1 MADVVNISGE
11 INGAEGDLHK
21 IQNSGQTNP
30 NVQVP
35 AGSYKVSVAIL
46 HHGKPGNEYPIGQFL
61 QRIYIFEDVEK
72 MGITGWIEMIDPY
85 NINPYYKTMTVE
97 DTTAFTLQT
106 REMFT
111 SIAPRYD
118 FLNRLLSVGQD
129 KYWRQRAIDLL
140 DPMENERILDVATGT
155 GDMVIEVAKRNLS
168 VQIFGIDFSQRML
181 DLGRIKIARNGYNQA
196 VSLQI
201 GSGECLPFADESF
214 DGVICAFGIRNFGDA
229 QLGLREFFR
238 VLKPGGRVVVLEFS
252 IPQNQFL
259 KTAYEWYFNL
269 ILPKIGNIISGHS
282 NAYSYLPESVANF
295 PSQKK
300 FIKWIEKIGFKKVSF
315 SELTFGIVSIHRGYK
330 VSE

>member
-1 MADVVNISGE
+1 
-11 INGAEGDLHK
+11 
-21 IQNSGQTNP
+21 
-30 NVQVP
+30 
-35 AGSYKVSVAIL
+35 
-46 HHGKPGNEYPIGQFL
+46 
-61 QRIYIFEDVEK
+61 
-72 MGITGWIEMIDPY
+72 
-85 NINPYYKTMTVE
+85 MTVE

-181 DLGRIKIARNGYNQA
+181 DLGRIKIARNGYNQG

-214 DGVICAFGIRNFGDA
+214 DGIICAFGIRNFADV

>member
-1 MADVVNISGE
+1 
-11 INGAEGDLHK
+11 
-21 IQNSGQTNP
+21 
-30 NVQVP
+30 
-35 AGSYKVSVAIL
+35 
-46 HHGKPGNEYPIGQFL
+46 
-61 QRIYIFEDVEK
+61 
-72 MGITGWIEMIDPY
+72 
-85 NINPYYKTMTVE
+85 MTVE

-140 DPMENERILDVATGT
+140 DPMRNERILDVATGT
-155 GDMVIEVAKRNLS
+155 GDVVIEVAKRNLS
-168 VQIFGIDFSQRML
+168 VKIFGIDFSQRML

-201 GSGECLPFADESF
+201 GSWECLPFADESF
-214 DGVICAFGIRNFGDA
+214 DGVICAFGIRNFADV

>member
-1 MADVVNISGE
+1 
-11 INGAEGDLHK
+11 
-21 IQNSGQTNP
+21 
-30 NVQVP
+30 
-35 AGSYKVSVAIL
+35 
-46 HHGKPGNEYPIGQFL
+46 
-61 QRIYIFEDVEK
+61 
-72 MGITGWIEMIDPY
+72 
-85 NINPYYKTMTVE
+85 MTVE

-129 KYWRQRAIDLL
+129 KYWRQRTIDLL
-140 DPMENERILDVATGT
+140 DPIGNERILDVATGT

-168 VQIFGIDFSQRML
+168 IQIFGIDFSQRML

-214 DGVICAFGIRNFGDA
+214 DGVICAFGIRNFADV

-300 FIKWIEKIGFKKVSF
+300 IIKWIEKIGFKKVSF

>member
-1 MADVVNISGE
+1 
-11 INGAEGDLHK
+11 
-21 IQNSGQTNP
+21 
-30 NVQVP
+30 
-35 AGSYKVSVAIL
+35 
-46 HHGKPGNEYPIGQFL
+46 
-61 QRIYIFEDVEK
+61 
-72 MGITGWIEMIDPY
+72 
-85 NINPYYKTMTVE
+85 MTVE

-140 DPMENERILDVATGT
+140 DPMGNERILDVATGT
-155 GDMVIEVAKRNLS
+155 GDVVIEVAKRNLS
-168 VQIFGIDFSQRML
+168 VKIFGIDFSQRML

-214 DGVICAFGIRNFGDA
+214 DGVICAFGIRNFADV

>member
-1 MADVVNISGE
+1 
-11 INGAEGDLHK
+11 
-21 IQNSGQTNP
+21 
-30 NVQVP
+30 
-35 AGSYKVSVAIL
+35 
-46 HHGKPGNEYPIGQFL
+46 
-61 QRIYIFEDVEK
+61 
-72 MGITGWIEMIDPY
+72 
-85 NINPYYKTMTVE
+85 MTVE

-106 REMFT
+106 REMFR

-214 DGVICAFGIRNFGDA
+214 DGVICAFGIRNFADV

-300 FIKWIEKIGFKKVSF
+300 FINWIEKNGFKKVSF
-315 SELTFGIVSIHRGYK
+315 SELTFGIVSVHRGYK

>member
-1 MADVVNISGE
+1 
-11 INGAEGDLHK
+11 
-21 IQNSGQTNP
+21 
-30 NVQVP
+30 
-35 AGSYKVSVAIL
+35 
-46 HHGKPGNEYPIGQFL
+46 
-61 QRIYIFEDVEK
+61 
-72 MGITGWIEMIDPY
+72 
-85 NINPYYKTMTVE
+85 MTVE

-140 DPMENERILDVATGT
+140 DPMGNERILDVATGT

-168 VQIFGIDFSQRML
+168 VKIFGIDFSQRML

-214 DGVICAFGIRNFGDA
+214 DGVICAFGIRNFADV

>member
-1 MADVVNISGE
+1 
-11 INGAEGDLHK
+11 
-21 IQNSGQTNP
+21 
-30 NVQVP
+30 
-35 AGSYKVSVAIL
+35 
-46 HHGKPGNEYPIGQFL
+46 
-61 QRIYIFEDVEK
+61 
-72 MGITGWIEMIDPY
+72 
-85 NINPYYKTMTVE
+85 MTVE

-140 DPMENERILDVATGT
+140 GPMGNERILDVATGT
-155 GDMVIEVAKRNLS
+155 GDVVIEVAKRNLS
-168 VQIFGIDFSQRML
+168 VKIFGIDFSQRML

-214 DGVICAFGIRNFGDA
+214 DGVICAFGIRNFADV

>member
-1 MADVVNISGE
+1 
-11 INGAEGDLHK
+11 
-21 IQNSGQTNP
+21 
-30 NVQVP
+30 
-35 AGSYKVSVAIL
+35 
-46 HHGKPGNEYPIGQFL
+46 
-61 QRIYIFEDVEK
+61 
-72 MGITGWIEMIDPY
+72 
-85 NINPYYKTMTVE
+85 MTVE

-111 SIAPRYD
+111 SIAPKYD

-140 DPMENERILDVATGT
+140 DPMGNERILDVATGT

-196 VSLQI
+196 ASLQI

-214 DGVICAFGIRNFGDA
+214 DGVICAFGIRNFADV

>member
-1 MADVVNISGE
+1 
-11 INGAEGDLHK
+11 
-21 IQNSGQTNP
+21 
-30 NVQVP
+30 
-35 AGSYKVSVAIL
+35 
-46 HHGKPGNEYPIGQFL
+46 
-61 QRIYIFEDVEK
+61 
-72 MGITGWIEMIDPY
+72 
-85 NINPYYKTMTVE
+85 MTVE

-140 DPMENERILDVATGT
+140 DPMGNERILDVATGT

-214 DGVICAFGIRNFGDA
+214 DGVICAFGIRNFADV

-269 ILPKIGNIISGHS
+269 ILPKIGNIISGHL

-315 SELTFGIVSIHRGYK
+315 SELTFGVVSIHRGYK

>member
-1 MADVVNISGE
+1 
-11 INGAEGDLHK
+11 
-21 IQNSGQTNP
+21 
-30 NVQVP
+30 
-35 AGSYKVSVAIL
+35 
-46 HHGKPGNEYPIGQFL
+46 
-61 QRIYIFEDVEK
+61 
-72 MGITGWIEMIDPY
+72 
-85 NINPYYKTMTVE
+85 MTVE

-140 DPMENERILDVATGT
+140 DPMGNERILDVATGT

-196 VSLQI
+196 ASLQI

-214 DGVICAFGIRNFGDA
+214 DGVICAFGIRNFADV

>member
-1 MADVVNISGE
+1 
-11 INGAEGDLHK
+11 
-21 IQNSGQTNP
+21 
-30 NVQVP
+30 
-35 AGSYKVSVAIL
+35 
-46 HHGKPGNEYPIGQFL
+46 
-61 QRIYIFEDVEK
+61 
-72 MGITGWIEMIDPY
+72 
-85 NINPYYKTMTVE
+85 MTVE

-140 DPMENERILDVATGT
+140 DPMGNERILDVATGT
-155 GDMVIEVAKRNLS
+155 GDVVIEVAKRNLS
-168 VQIFGIDFSQRML
+168 VKIFGIDFSQRML

-269 ILPKIGNIISGHS
+269 ILPKIGNIISGHL

>member
-1 MADVVNISGE
+1 MLVY
-11 INGAEGDLHK
+11 INLH
-21 IQNSGQTNP
+21 
-30 NVQVP
+30 
-35 AGSYKVSVAIL
+35 
-46 HHGKPGNEYPIGQFL
+46 
-61 QRIYIFEDVEK
+61 
-72 MGITGWIEMIDPY
+72 
-85 NINPYYKTMTVE
+85 YKTMTVE
-97 DTTAFTLQT
+97 DTTALTLQT
-106 REMFT
+106 RKMFT

-140 DPMENERILDVATGT
+140 DPMGNERILDVATGT
-155 GDMVIEVAKRNLS
+155 GDVVIEVAKRNLS
-168 VQIFGIDFSQRML
+168 VKIFGIDFSQRML

-214 DGVICAFGIRNFGDA
+214 DGVICAFGIRNFADV

>member
-1 MADVVNISGE
+1 
-11 INGAEGDLHK
+11 
-21 IQNSGQTNP
+21 
-30 NVQVP
+30 
-35 AGSYKVSVAIL
+35 
-46 HHGKPGNEYPIGQFL
+46 
-61 QRIYIFEDVEK
+61 
-72 MGITGWIEMIDPY
+72 
-85 NINPYYKTMTVE
+85 MTVE

-111 SIAPRYD
+111 SIAPKYD
-118 FLNRLLSVGQD
+118 FLNRLLSVGRD

-140 DPMENERILDVATGT
+140 DPMGNERILDVATGT

-214 DGVICAFGIRNFGDA
+214 DGVICAFGIRNFADV

>member
-1 MADVVNISGE
+1 
-11 INGAEGDLHK
+11 
-21 IQNSGQTNP
+21 
-30 NVQVP
+30 
-35 AGSYKVSVAIL
+35 
-46 HHGKPGNEYPIGQFL
+46 
-61 QRIYIFEDVEK
+61 
-72 MGITGWIEMIDPY
+72 
-85 NINPYYKTMTVE
+85 MTVE

-140 DPMENERILDVATGT
+140 DPIGNERILDVATGT

-214 DGVICAFGIRNFGDA
+214 DGVICAFGIRNFADV

-300 FIKWIEKIGFKKVSF
+300 FIKLIEKIGFKKVSF

>member
-1 MADVVNISGE
+1 
-11 INGAEGDLHK
+11 
-21 IQNSGQTNP
+21 
-30 NVQVP
+30 
-35 AGSYKVSVAIL
+35 
-46 HHGKPGNEYPIGQFL
+46 
-61 QRIYIFEDVEK
+61 
-72 MGITGWIEMIDPY
+72 
-85 NINPYYKTMTVE
+85 MTVE

-168 VQIFGIDFSQRML
+168 VKIFGIDFSQRML

-214 DGVICAFGIRNFGDA
+214 DGVICAFGIRNFADV

-330 VSE
+330 VSK

>member
-1 MADVVNISGE
+1 
-11 INGAEGDLHK
+11 
-21 IQNSGQTNP
+21 
-30 NVQVP
+30 
-35 AGSYKVSVAIL
+35 
-46 HHGKPGNEYPIGQFL
+46 
-61 QRIYIFEDVEK
+61 
-72 MGITGWIEMIDPY
+72 
-85 NINPYYKTMTVE
+85 MTVE

-140 DPMENERILDVATGT
+140 APMENERILDVATGT

-214 DGVICAFGIRNFGDA
+214 DGVICAFGIRNFADV

-282 NAYSYLPESVANF
+282 NAYSYLPESVTNF

>member
-1 MADVVNISGE
+1 
-11 INGAEGDLHK
+11 
-21 IQNSGQTNP
+21 
-30 NVQVP
+30 
-35 AGSYKVSVAIL
+35 
-46 HHGKPGNEYPIGQFL
+46 
-61 QRIYIFEDVEK
+61 
-72 MGITGWIEMIDPY
+72 
-85 NINPYYKTMTVE
+85 MTVE

-111 SIAPRYD
+111 SIAPKYD

-140 DPMENERILDVATGT
+140 DPIGNECILDVATGT

-214 DGVICAFGIRNFGDA
+214 DGVICAFGIRNFADV

>member
-1 MADVVNISGE
+1 
-11 INGAEGDLHK
+11 
-21 IQNSGQTNP
+21 
-30 NVQVP
+30 
-35 AGSYKVSVAIL
+35 
-46 HHGKPGNEYPIGQFL
+46 
-61 QRIYIFEDVEK
+61 
-72 MGITGWIEMIDPY
+72 
-85 NINPYYKTMTVE
+85 MTVE

-214 DGVICAFGIRNFGDA
+214 DGVICAFGIRNFADV

-269 ILPKIGNIISGHS
+269 ILPKIGNIISGHL

-300 FIKWIEKIGFKKVSF
+300 IIKWIEKIGFKKASF

>member
-1 MADVVNISGE
+1 MLV
-11 INGAEGDLHK
+11 
-21 IQNSGQTNP
+21 
-30 NVQVP
+30 
-35 AGSYKVSVAIL
+35 Y
-46 HHGKPGNEYPIGQFL
+46 
-61 QRIYIFEDVEK
+61 
-72 MGITGWIEMIDPY
+72 
-85 NINPYYKTMTVE
+85 INPYYKTMTVE
-97 DTTAFTLQT
+97 DTTALTLQT

-118 FLNRLLSVGQD
+118 FLNRLLSVGRD

-140 DPMENERILDVATGT
+140 DPMGNERILDVATGT
-155 GDMVIEVAKRNLS
+155 GDVVIEVAKRNLS
-168 VQIFGIDFSQRML
+168 VKIFGIDFSQRML

-214 DGVICAFGIRNFGDA
+214 DGVICAFGIRNFADV

-259 KTAYEWYFNL
+259 KTAYEWYFNI
-269 ILPKIGNIISGHS
+269 ILPKIGNIISGHL

>member
-1 MADVVNISGE
+1 
-11 INGAEGDLHK
+11 
-21 IQNSGQTNP
+21 
-30 NVQVP
+30 
-35 AGSYKVSVAIL
+35 
-46 HHGKPGNEYPIGQFL
+46 
-61 QRIYIFEDVEK
+61 
-72 MGITGWIEMIDPY
+72 
-85 NINPYYKTMTVE
+85 
-97 DTTAFTLQT
+97 
-106 REMFT
+106 
-111 SIAPRYD
+111 
-118 FLNRLLSVGQD
+118 D

-140 DPMENERILDVATGT
+140 DPIGNERILDVATGT

-214 DGVICAFGIRNFGDA
+214 DGVICAFGIRNFADV

>member
-1 MADVVNISGE
+1 
-11 INGAEGDLHK
+11 
-21 IQNSGQTNP
+21 
-30 NVQVP
+30 
-35 AGSYKVSVAIL
+35 
-46 HHGKPGNEYPIGQFL
+46 
-61 QRIYIFEDVEK
+61 
-72 MGITGWIEMIDPY
+72 
-85 NINPYYKTMTVE
+85 MTVE

-214 DGVICAFGIRNFGDA
+214 DGVICAFGIRNFADV

-269 ILPKIGNIISGHS
+269 ILPKIGNIISGHL

>member
-1 MADVVNISGE
+1 
-11 INGAEGDLHK
+11 
-21 IQNSGQTNP
+21 
-30 NVQVP
+30 
-35 AGSYKVSVAIL
+35 
-46 HHGKPGNEYPIGQFL
+46 
-61 QRIYIFEDVEK
+61 
-72 MGITGWIEMIDPY
+72 
-85 NINPYYKTMTVE
+85 MTVE

-181 DLGRIKIARNGYNQA
+181 DLGRIKIAQNGYNQA

-214 DGVICAFGIRNFGDA
+214 DGVICAFGIRNFADV

-269 ILPKIGNIISGHS
+269 ILPKIGNIISGHL

>member
-1 MADVVNISGE
+1 
-11 INGAEGDLHK
+11 
-21 IQNSGQTNP
+21 
-30 NVQVP
+30 
-35 AGSYKVSVAIL
+35 
-46 HHGKPGNEYPIGQFL
+46 
-61 QRIYIFEDVEK
+61 
-72 MGITGWIEMIDPY
+72 
-85 NINPYYKTMTVE
+85 MTVE

-118 FLNRLLSVGQD
+118 FLNRLLSMGRD

-140 DPMENERILDVATGT
+140 DPMGKERILDVATGT
-155 GDMVIEVAKRNLS
+155 GDMAIEVAKRNLS
-168 VQIFGIDFSQRML
+168 VQVFGIDFSQRML
-181 DLGRIKIARNGYNQA
+181 DLGRIKIAQRGYNQA
-196 VSLQI
+196 VSLQT

-214 DGVICAFGIRNFGDA
+214 DGVICAFGIRNFADI

-238 VLKPGGRVVVLEFS
+238 VLKPGGRIVVLEFS

-259 KTAYEWYFNL
+259 NTVYEWYFNL

-300 FIKWIEKIGFKKVSF
+300 LIKLIEKIGFKKVSF